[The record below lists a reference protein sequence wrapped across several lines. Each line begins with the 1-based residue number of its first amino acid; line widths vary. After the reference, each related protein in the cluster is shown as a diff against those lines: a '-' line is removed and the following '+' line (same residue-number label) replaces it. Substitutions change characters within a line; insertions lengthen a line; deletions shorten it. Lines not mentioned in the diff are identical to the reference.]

1 MGGTRRGS
9 KLRHQRPELC
19 PLQDLRHQGSEPQY
33 QLACARGGRWPQL
46 SEHVMMCYPGSL
58 SAISPL
64 AVARSSVHNVQLT
77 TDAVRPEPEGST
89 ESPTPEL
96 VGGFLSVLFGA
107 FRVV

>member
-1 MGGTRRGS
+1 
-9 KLRHQRPELC
+9 
-19 PLQDLRHQGSEPQY
+19 
-33 QLACARGGRWPQL
+33 
-46 SEHVMMCYPGSL
+46 MMCYPGSL

-89 ESPTPEL
+89 EIPTPEL
-96 VGGFLSVLFGA
+96 FGGFLSVLFGA